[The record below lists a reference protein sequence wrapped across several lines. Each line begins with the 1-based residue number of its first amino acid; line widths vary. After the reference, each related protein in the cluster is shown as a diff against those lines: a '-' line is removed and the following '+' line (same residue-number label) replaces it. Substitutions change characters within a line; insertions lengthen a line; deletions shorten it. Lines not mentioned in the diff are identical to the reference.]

1 MEIMRNKYREE
12 HEDGSY
18 VVKKSRRSNILA
30 FIVCVL
36 IAFCIWAIAESA
48 KARKPAQDGSDDGSQ
63 MACVTTADPD
73 FAQ

>member
-1 MEIMRNKYREE
+1 MMRNKYREE

-36 IAFCIWAIAESA
+36 IAFSIWAIAEGS
-48 KARKPAQDGSDDGSQ
+48 KARSDDANNTQ
-63 MACVTTADPD
+63 TACVEFGAAD
-73 FAQ
+73 AV

>member
-1 MEIMRNKYREE
+1 MMRNKYREE

-36 IAFCIWAIAESA
+36 IAFSIWAIAEGS
-48 KARKPAQDGSDDGSQ
+48 KARNDDANNTQ
-63 MACVTTADPD
+63 TACVEFGAAD
-73 FAQ
+73 AV

>member
-1 MEIMRNKYREE
+1 MEMMRNKYREE

-36 IAFCIWAIAESA
+36 IAFSIWAIAEGS
-48 KARKPAQDGSDDGSQ
+48 KARGTATNNDANNTQT
-63 MACVTTADPD
+63 ACVEFGAAD
-73 FAQ
+73 AV

>member
-1 MEIMRNKYREE
+1 MEMMRNKYREE

-36 IAFCIWAIAESA
+36 IAFCIWAVAEGT
-48 KARKPAQDGSDDGSQ
+48 KERKPAQDGNTD
-63 MACVTTADPD
+63 TAQAALIVVPEDVL
-73 FAQ
+73 